1 MAAQQKLG
9 DTAFILGTP
18 RGSQMIVAI
27 HQPHYLPW
35 LGYLHRMAQVDLF
48 IVLDHVQF
56 ERRNHQNRSQI
67 RVDGEARWLTV
78 PVVQRSQKERII
90 DKLVDNEN
98 PRPWGRIHFST
109 LCHAYR
115 EAEHFKTYAGAVRE
129 ILHAR
134 WERLAELDRAMLDL
148 LRDALEIR
156 TPLARSSE
164 LGVDGAKS
172 DLILNL
178 CRAAGADA
186 LLAGFGGSRRYLDV
200 EAFAREGVSIQWHDF
215 KHPTYRQ
222 CGRQPF
228 IAGLAAIDLLFN
240 CGPQSRAIL
249 FDETATRKLRAAA

>member
-1 MAAQQKLG
+1 
-9 DTAFILGTP
+9 
-18 RGSQMIVAI
+18 MIVAI

-67 RVDGEARWLTV
+67 LLDGEARWLTV

-90 DKLVDNEN
+90 DKLVDNTD
-98 PRPWGRIHFST
+98 PRPWGPIDFST
-109 LCHAYR
+109 LRHAYR
-115 EAEHFKTYAGAVRE
+115 EAEHFSTYAGALRE
-129 ILHAR
+129 ILEGR
-134 WERLAELDRAMLDL
+134 WERLAELDRATLDL
-148 LRDALEIR
+148 LRDTFEIR
-156 TPLARSSE
+156 TPLVRSSE
-164 LGVDGAKS
+164 LGVDGAKA

-200 EAFAREGVSIQWHDF
+200 ETFAREGVRIKWHDF
-215 KHPTYRQ
+215 KHPTYKQ
-222 CGRQPF
+222 CGTQPF
-228 IAGLAAIDLLFN
+228 LPGLAAIDLLFN

-249 FDETATRKLRAAA
+249 FEEPATHELRAAA

>member
-1 MAAQQKLG
+1 
-9 DTAFILGTP
+9 
-18 RGSQMIVAI
+18 MIVAI

-67 RVDGEARWLTV
+67 RLEGEARWLTV

-90 DKLVDNEN
+90 DKLVDNAD
-98 PRPWGRIHFST
+98 PRPWGAIHFST
-109 LCHAYR
+109 LRHAYHQ
-115 EAEHFKTYAGAVRE
+115 AEHFRTYAEALRK
-129 ILHAR
+129 IFDAR
-134 WERLAELDRAMLDL
+134 WERLADLDRAMLDL
-148 LRDALEIR
+148 LRDAFDIR

-186 LLAGFGGSRRYLDV
+186 LLAGLGGSRRYLDV
-200 EAFAREGVSIQWHDF
+200 EAFAREGVRIKWHDF
-215 KHPTYRQ
+215 RHPTYRQ
-222 CGRQPF
+222 CGPQPF
-228 IAGLAAIDLLFN
+228 IPGLAAIDLLFN

-249 FDETATRKLRAAA
+249 LEETATPELRAAA